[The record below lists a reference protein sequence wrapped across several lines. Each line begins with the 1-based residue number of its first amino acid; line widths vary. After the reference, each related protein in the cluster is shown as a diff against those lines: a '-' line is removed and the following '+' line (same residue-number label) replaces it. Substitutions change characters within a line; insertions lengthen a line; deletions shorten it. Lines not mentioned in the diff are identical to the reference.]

1 MLNGWLLIS
10 LVHLA
15 HIGWNTWNGEEG
27 GSDIYKVLFYIL
39 FLSIRVCLC
48 YVFLWYVG
56 STLHPF
62 ALYLASGNNKPHNK
76 SLSGMEKSIHPGVLP
91 PHAAGGSLSS
101 LPISESEDE
110 MPGT

>member
-1 MLNGWLLIS
+1 MGK
-10 LVHLA
+10 
-15 HIGWNTWNGEEG
+15 G
-27 GSDIYKVLFYIL
+27 GSDIFKVLHHIL
-39 FLSIRVCLC
+39 FLSIRVCVCLC
-48 YVFLWYVG
+48 GILLWYVG
-56 STLHPF
+56 STLHPS